1 MMSHPIDLDALK
13 AQLTRHEGLRLK
25 PYRDTLGHLTIGVGR
40 NLSDVGISED
50 EAALLLRNDIGA
62 AIAGLE
68 ARLPWVASLHP
79 VRQRA
84 LVDLTFNVGL
94 EGVLTFRRMLGA
106 LQAGRWDD
114 ARAELLASKWAAQV
128 QPARVQTLA
137 RQILT
142 GE

>member
-1 MMSHPIDLDALK
+1 MTPSDIDALSE
-13 AQLTRHEGLRLK
+13 QLRRHEGLRLK
-25 PYRDTLGHLTIGVGR
+25 PYRDTTGHLTIGVGR
-40 NLSDVGISED
+40 NLSDVGISEA

-94 EGVLTFRRMLGA
+94 EGVLTFRRMLTA

>member
-1 MMSHPIDLDALK
+1 MTETVERVDVLIAGGGYV
-13 AQLTRHEGLRLK
+13 GL
-25 PYRDTLGHLTIGVGR
+25 
-40 NLSDVGISED
+40 S
-50 EAALLLRNDIGA
+50 AAL
-62 AIAGLE
+62 AIA
-68 ARLPWVASLHP
+68 ASVP
-79 VRQRA
+79 GAKVA
-84 LVDLTFNVGL
+84 LVDPRPWREASGDGRAFAVAAAG
-94 EGVLTFRRMLGA
+94 RRMLGA